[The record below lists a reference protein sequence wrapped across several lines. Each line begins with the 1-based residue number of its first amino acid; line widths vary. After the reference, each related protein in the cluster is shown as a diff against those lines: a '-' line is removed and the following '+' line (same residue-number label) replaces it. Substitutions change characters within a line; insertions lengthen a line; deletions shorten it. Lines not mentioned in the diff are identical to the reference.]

1 MQQQGTPG
9 PGGGAA
15 RGLREERGRSGGGAM
30 PLAQLKEPWPLM
42 ELVPLDPEV
51 SERGGGQ
58 AAAAGQPGSAQGRGG
73 PPHLS
78 AAPRGRWCPPVSSPL
93 TGSTPLCFGC
103 ACAGNGSAGR
113 LVPPCSSQEREPPT

>member
-1 MQQQGTPG
+1 MGAAAPGDGGSRSASAAAAAADGPAGARGARGFAGCLGAAAGTPG

-15 RGLREERGRSGGGAM
+15 RGLREERGPSGGGAM

-58 AAAAGQPGSAQGRGG
+58 AAAAGQPGSAPGRGG
-73 PPHLS
+73 PRCLCSPARTRVPS
-78 AAPRGRWCPPVSSPL
+78 AL
-93 TGSTPLCFGC
+93 
-103 ACAGNGSAGR
+103 
-113 LVPPCSSQEREPPT
+113 